1 MGYEYNCALVITFSF
16 HQGAQNLRKVV
27 SGGLREDKA
36 QVGTPGT
43 LKAGP
48 VSGDEGLVWPGVK
61 EGRAGPGA
69 LGGRWLLTPPLWA
82 FCSTAPGLSP
92 SGRPRYL
99 GGPDLRVAL

>member
-36 QVGTPGT
+36 QAERPGA

-69 LGGRWLLTPPLWA
+69 LGRRWLLTPLWA
-82 FCSTAPGLSP
+82 SCSTAPGLSP
-92 SGRPRYL
+92 SGWPRYL